1 MLLDTFSI
9 SQGRI
14 KTEGIEEERKS
25 SRANPH
31 SHGFTAT
38 QDVIREWNEVGV
50 ELKAS
55 NHIHK
60 GCRTETGESLANKYR
75 NPSSE
80 INGMNMSFRGNKNK
94 VLHLF
99 TAVHTLDSNT
109 Q

>member
-38 QDVIREWNEVGV
+38 QDAIREWDG
-50 ELKAS
+50 S
-55 NHIHK
+55 
-60 GCRTETGESLANKYR
+60 
-75 NPSSE
+75 
-80 INGMNMSFRGNKNK
+80 
-94 VLHLF
+94 
-99 TAVHTLDSNT
+99 
-109 Q
+109 